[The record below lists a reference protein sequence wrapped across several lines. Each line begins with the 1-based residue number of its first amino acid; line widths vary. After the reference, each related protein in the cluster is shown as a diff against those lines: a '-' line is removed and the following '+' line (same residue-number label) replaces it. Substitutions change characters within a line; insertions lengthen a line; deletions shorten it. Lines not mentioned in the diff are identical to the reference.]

1 MPAEADACLYQA
13 PDSAKNPLRLVR
25 ERERDEMR
33 DAERKVGEGGGRT
46 NHQLS
51 DGNGTGE
58 TLPISPAAGVGRMLS
73 LQLQAS

>member
-33 DAERKVGEGGGRT
+33 DAERKVGEGEAERIINLVMGME
-46 NHQLS
+46 QVKLS
-51 DGNGTGE
+51 
-58 TLPISPAAGVGRMLS
+58 
-73 LQLQAS
+73 Q